1 MYIKILHFTLSPISC
16 QGVSDIKGSPEIVD
30 VARPQSTRSS
40 NSTRL
45 SSRKSLSLSGLTI
58 ADLHRRN
65 FLKIFIFK
73 QFFHFRKSGCT
84 CNSRVKSFFYSF
96 KEPKIYFTDKLNFMN
111 NIPFVNLNNKAY
123 NDLTMNYFIAQSKS
137 YLNCFN
143 FSALKNNFLKKIHCI
158 QSNRH

>member
-1 MYIKILHFTLSPISC
+1 MS
-16 QGVSDIKGSPEIVD
+16 EIV
-30 VARPQSTRSS
+30 
-40 NSTRL
+40 
-45 SSRKSLSLSGLTI
+45 
-58 ADLHRRN
+58 
-65 FLKIFIFK
+65 
-73 QFFHFRKSGCT
+73 
-84 CNSRVKSFFYSF
+84 FYSF
-96 KEPKIYFTDKLNFMN
+96 KEPKIYFKDKLNFMN